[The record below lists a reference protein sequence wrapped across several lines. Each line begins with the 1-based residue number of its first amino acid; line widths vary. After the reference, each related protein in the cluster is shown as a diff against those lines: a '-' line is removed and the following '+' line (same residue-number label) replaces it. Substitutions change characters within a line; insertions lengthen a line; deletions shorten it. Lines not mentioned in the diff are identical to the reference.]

1 MELNHRPH
9 AYQAC
14 ALTKLSYRPF
24 LVSEQQSV
32 DSNLKCFRMLTT
44 VHRPLILDP
53 SKLNSNAFVW
63 QEVSLPYKGLTFI
76 FP

>member
-1 MELNHRPH
+1 
-9 AYQAC
+9 
-14 ALTKLSYRPF
+14 

-32 DSNLKCFRMLTT
+32 DSNLKYFRILTT
-44 VHRPLILDP
+44 VRWPLILDP